1 MMPRFITKLEMD
13 YDKKFPD
20 SHAGAYYHEF
30 KQEEYFGLLEKAI
43 ERNSAV
49 TTEELIDLY
58 GSEENYLDYQAY
70 LREWY
75 NPNA

>member
-1 MMPRFITKLEMD
+1 MGRFITKLEMD

-20 SHAGAYYHEF
+20 SNAGLYYHEF

-43 ERNSAV
+43 ERKSAV
-49 TTEELIDLY
+49 TTKELIDLY
-58 GSEENYLDYQAY
+58 GSEKNYLDCQAY
-70 LREWY
+70 LREWA